1 MKKIWLLYPDT
12 TPQDSNAFGWF
23 RDSFARYG
31 LQVEILFWNG
41 EGVIEGLERYPLPQ
55 VAIMRGYHSD
65 LSRTLETFGVRVINS
80 TDSMAACRDKRVTA
94 RILTAKGIPT
104 PRIIPQPDSFP
115 FVIKSPVGS
124 KGEEVFLVEDAE
136 QLAVAREHLR
146 GLEPFCQ
153 EYIATSCGRDI
164 RVWVIGGEVVGGLLR
179 SNEHSFKSNFAQGG
193 NASSII
199 LPQEVKELAVAATE
213 ALGLDFAGVDILFGG
228 GKYPPYLVCEVNG
241 NAGFRTAS
249 IVGGMDIPLSLAAYV
264 DKILRCPYI

>member
-55 VAIMRGYHSD
+55 VAIMRGYNSD
-65 LSRTLETFGVRVINS
+65 LSRQLESSGVRVINNA
-80 TDSMAACRDKRVTA
+80 DAMEACRDKAVTA
-94 RILTAKGIPT
+94 QILTAKGIPT
-104 PRIIPQPDSFP
+104 PKIIPLTDSYP
-115 FVIKSPVGS
+115 FVMKSPVGS
-124 KGEEVFLVEDAE
+124 KGEEVFLIENRE
-136 QLAVAREHLR
+136 QLLQAQVL
-146 GLEPFCQ
+146 LEGNNPFYQ
-153 EYIATSCGRDI
+153 EFIATSKGRDI
-164 RVWVIGGEVVGGLLR
+164 RVWVVGGKVAGGLLR

-228 GKYPPYLVCEVNG
+228 GEYPPYLVCEVNG